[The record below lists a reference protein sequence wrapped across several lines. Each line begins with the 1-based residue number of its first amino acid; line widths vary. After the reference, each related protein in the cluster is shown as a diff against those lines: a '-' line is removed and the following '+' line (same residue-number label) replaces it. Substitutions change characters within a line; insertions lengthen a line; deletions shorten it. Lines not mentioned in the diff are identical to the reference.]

1 MEEAAVTELRRLIV
15 ENLPVALPGIALQEV
30 LSGIR
35 RPEQFD
41 KVLSLM
47 SGFTVLLAD
56 AADHVEAARVS
67 NLCRRGG
74 VATTS
79 GDNLIAAQ
87 AIRHGASV
95 WSLDNDFEHMAE
107 HCDVDLYSG
116 GLGMD
121 RQ

>member
-1 MEEAAVTELRRLIV
+1 MTELRRLIV
-15 ENLPVALPGIALQEV
+15 ENLPVVLPGIALQEV
-30 LSGIR
+30 LSGIHR
-35 RPEQFD
+35 QEQFD

-47 SGFTVLLAD
+47 SGFPVLLAEGE
-56 AADHVEAARVS
+56 DHVEAARVS

-95 WSLDNDFEHMAE
+95 WSLDGDFVHMAE
-107 HCDVDLYSG
+107 HCDVELYSG
-116 GLGMD
+116 GLGED